1 VYHHIAKK
9 AGNLDLNAY
18 TYGDWLGESTL
29 RRRPVF
35 NPADL
40 SRAPA
45 DPTVSS
51 AQVTVLAKL
60 TFRNSD
66 LHRPWFE
73 PSLAR
78 LAYLEGGDDIVIGS
92 GPEKIGKPVNRDF
105 RCTTK

>member
-1 VYHHIAKK
+1 MVTGF
-9 AGNLDLNAY
+9 GNQHLD
-18 TYGDWLGESTL
+18 DV
-29 RRRPVF
+29 RFF

-45 DPTVSS
+45 DLTVSG
-51 AQVTVLAKL
+51 AQVTVRAKL

-78 LAYLEGGDDIVIGS
+78 LA
-92 GPEKIGKPVNRDF
+92 
-105 RCTTK
+105 